1 MSYSYAI
8 AKEVLSDGEKDRILA
23 IFLSSDE
30 NNDVNWDKATQAF
43 GAASVESMKVS
54 YRNLLKK
61 IEKAGGKTGVAA
73 PSANSDSATPSA
85 PKTPRTPK
93 TPKGKGGRPPKR
105 KAEAAGSDDDEDGDA
120 PKTLRK
126 KAAKNAAKAEDEDE
140 DEDAPRSILRK
151 ATKKTVSRT
160 DDGDSDDGE
169 TSKAPKKAV
178 RPRKTPVKPTK
189 AAVGQIVDGREEA
202 DNNTDSVSG
211 NTESLQEDGEAS
223 EMVKDEDESEF

>member
-1 MSYSYAI
+1 MSYFYAI

-23 IFLSSDE
+23 IFLSSDD

-61 IEKAGGKTGVAA
+61 IEKAGGKTGVTA
-73 PSANSDSATPSA
+73 PSANSDSAAPSA
-85 PKTPRTPK
+85 PKTPKTPK

-105 KAEAAGSDDDEDGDA
+105 KAEAAESDDDEDSDA

-126 KAAKNAAKAEDEDE
+126 KAAKNAAKAGDDGE
-140 DEDAPRSILRK
+140 DEDAPKSVLKR

-160 DDGDSDDGE
+160 EDGDSDDGK
-169 TSKAPKKAV
+169 TSKAPKKTI
-178 RPRKTPVKPTK
+178 RPRKTPVKPPK
-189 AAVGQIVDGREEA
+189 AAVGQIVNGGGEA
-202 DNNTDSVSG
+202 TDSVSG
-211 NTESLQEDGEAS
+211 NIESVQEDGEAS
-223 EMVKDEDESEF
+223 KMVNDEDGSEF